1 MYYVRK
7 LSNNPNLEK
16 VRNVVDVREL
26 DADIL
31 RQELGTTGNSLS
43 FWKCDSLEKINDTI
57 KAILLST
64 TGIRTSRFYV
74 LSDEI
79 IEKYGF
85 KMDDSQLGVTGYK
98 GFEQL
103 HINMIELTYS
113 KIGTILKMLN
123 EVFKDPQNTPK
134 LDRDKVKAYIME
146 VKQAGLL
153 NEDALQDQLR
163 KDIDKYCK
171 VKNQC

>member
-1 MYYVRK
+1 MYYLRK

-16 VRNVVDVREL
+16 IKNARDIGSL

-31 RQELGTTGNSLS
+31 KQELGTTGNTLS
-43 FWKCDSLEKINDTI
+43 FWKCNSLENMKDTI

-64 TGIRTSRFYV
+64 SSIKTSQFFI

-79 IEKYGF
+79 IDKYGF
-85 KMDDSQLGVTGYK
+85 RMDDTQPGRTGYK

-103 HINMIELTYS
+103 HINMVELTYS
-113 KIGTILKMLN
+113 KIGAVLQMLN
-123 EVFKDPQNTPK
+123 EVFKDPQYTVK
-134 LDRDKVKAYIME
+134 LDRDKVKAYILE

-153 NEDALQDQLR
+153 DETALNDQLR
-163 KDIDKYCK
+163 KDIDKYCMII
-171 VKNQC
+171 C

>member
-16 VRNVVDVREL
+16 VKCVDDIGEL
-26 DADIL
+26 GADIL
-31 RQELGTTGNSLS
+31 KQEFGTTNNSLS
-43 FWKCDSLEKINDTI
+43 FWKCESLEKMSDTF

-64 TGIRTSRFYV
+64 TGIKTSQFFV
-74 LSDEI
+74 LSEEI
-79 IEKYGF
+79 IDKYGF
-85 KMDDSQLGVTGYK
+85 KMDDTQLGVTGYK

-113 KIGTILKMLN
+113 KIGTVLQMLN

-134 LDRDKVKAYIME
+134 LNRDIVKAYIME

-153 NEDALQDQLR
+153 NEDVLNDELR
-163 KDIDKYCK
+163 KDIDKYCNK
-171 VKNQC
+171 

>member
-16 VRNVVDVREL
+16 VKCVDDIGEL
-26 DADIL
+26 GADIL
-31 RQELGTTGNSLS
+31 KQEFGTTNNSLS
-43 FWKCDSLEKINDTI
+43 FWKCESLEKMSDTF

-64 TGIRTSRFYV
+64 TGIKTSQFFV
-74 LSDEI
+74 LSEEI
-79 IEKYGF
+79 IDKYGF
-85 KMDDSQLGVTGYK
+85 KMDDTQLGVTGYK

-103 HINMIELTYS
+103 HINMIKLTYS
-113 KIGTILKMLN
+113 KIGTVLQMLN

-134 LDRDKVKAYIME
+134 LNRDIVKAYIME

-153 NEDALQDQLR
+153 NEDVLNDELR
-163 KDIDKYCK
+163 KDIDKYCNK
-171 VKNQC
+171 